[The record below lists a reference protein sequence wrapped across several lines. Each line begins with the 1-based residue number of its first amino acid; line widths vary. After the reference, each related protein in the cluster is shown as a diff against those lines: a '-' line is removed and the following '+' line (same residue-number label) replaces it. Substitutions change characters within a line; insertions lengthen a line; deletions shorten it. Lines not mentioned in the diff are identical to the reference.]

1 MTAFFDT
8 SALIALANP
17 AEPNHAWS
25 RQEFEMRQQNGPVV
39 INDIVYAEISAG
51 YDAQDDVDLVLAQF
65 GFERAD
71 SSDEALFNAGQRF
84 KRYKD
89 TDGGPKQNVLPD
101 FFIGAA
107 AQSLGI
113 PLITANPR
121 DFRKFFS
128 GLEIV
133 SPGGTEVVP

>member
-17 AEPNHAWS
+17 EEPNHAWS
-25 RQEFEMRQQNGPVV
+25 RQEFEIRQQAGPVV

-51 YDAQDDVDLVLAQF
+51 YDAQNDVDLVLAKF

-71 SSDEALFNAGQRF
+71 CSDEALFNAGQRF
-84 KRYKD
+84 KRYKHAG
-89 TDGGPKQNVLPD
+89 GGPKQNVLPD